1 MSGQDVMVILTTI
14 CLIIALA
21 EAYKTYKHNHSA
33 KN

>member
-1 MSGQDVMVILTTI
+1 MSGQDVMVMLTTI
-14 CLIIALA
+14 CLIIALT